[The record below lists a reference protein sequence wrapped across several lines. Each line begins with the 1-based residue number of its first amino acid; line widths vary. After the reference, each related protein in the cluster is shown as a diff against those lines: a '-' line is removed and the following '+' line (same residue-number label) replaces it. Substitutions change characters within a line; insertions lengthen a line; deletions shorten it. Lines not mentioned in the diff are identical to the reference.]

1 MFEQLSHIELKNF
14 VKNEL
19 KWLNIDY
26 DTIEYFLVKV
36 GENLYNII
44 SECEKLKTRCTI
56 RGTDN
61 INTETIDLVVFGMT
75 ETNSFAFFDSFF
87 DHQDKNLKIINKIE
101 EEGTNRNMFMGTL
114 CRGLRL
120 YLYILDL
127 YDQGIT
133 DNKTIASMAKQNPYA
148 INKHL
153 KHIKKMQDKKWY
165 ITKFYSSLIVL
176 DNDIKSGKLPDSYF
190 RLWIKKMIM
199 NQ

>member
-1 MFEQLSHIELKNF
+1 MFDKLSPIELKNF
-14 VKNEL
+14 VKNDL

-36 GENLYNII
+36 GDNLYNII
-44 SECEKLKTRCTI
+44 SECNKLKTRSAL
-56 RGTDN
+56 RRTDK
-61 INTETIDLVVFGMT
+61 IATETIDLVVFGLT

-87 DHQDKNLKIINKIE
+87 DHQDKNLKIIDKIE

-114 CRGLRL
+114 YRGLRL

-127 YDQGIT
+127 NEQGIT
-133 DNKTIASMAKQNPYA
+133 DSKTIASMAKQNPYA
-148 INKHL
+148 ISKHL
-153 KHIKKMQDKKWY
+153 KNIKKMQDKKWY

-199 NQ
+199 DQ